1 MIEFAANAFRPR
13 DRALAERLESEIRAA
28 AGEDARAV
36 CRIESEG
43 ADPAAPDRVRIVL
56 VRDEGVLEW
65 TVALP
70 LADGDVTRAARRA
83 LHGRRG
89 AGERRRAGRAQL
101 DRRRR

>member
-1 MIEFAANAFRPR
+1 VIEFAANAFAQR
-13 DRALAERLESEIRAA
+13 DRALAARLEAEIREA
-28 AGEDARAV
+28 AGEEARAV

-56 VRDEGVLEW
+56 VKDEAVLEW

-70 LADGDVTRAARRA
+70 LAPGDVTRAARRA

-89 AGERRRAGRAQL
+89 AGERRRAGRARL
-101 DRRRR
+101 DRRRG